1 MVSSSV
7 PIHVFSFDDLLSL
20 IAQISWLLFAL
31 YAVLTFILN
40 VRKDGFTLALIRLF
54 SFRVLVPLLLVIGL
68 SLLSASLVFI
78 QPEEVGVVISIL
90 VPGGIRPQP
99 LRSGLH
105 FIFPVLENEVKYPT
119 YWQTYTMAGRPNEGQ
134 KFGDDSIRARTS
146 DGQEVRLDTSL
157 IFRIDPEQVV
167 ELHSDWQSRYVE
179 EFIRPVVR
187 GLVRTQ
193 VSQFTVK
200 EVNSSARK
208 DLETTLDRLL
218 HDELADKGLVVDQ
231 FILRDI
237 AFTPEYAAAI
247 EHKQVALEGEEQ
259 KKHEAQQL
267 RNLAE
272 GQRDQAKTIADGEAA
287 AILTKAKAQT
297 EALQSYA
304 KVLRENPNLITYEY
318 VQKLSPSIRTM
329 LVPNNA
335 PLILPLAD
343 MLNAAPS
350 VTMTAASLVTNTLS
364 ATPTPLPTLMP
375 TPTTQTGP
383 N

>member
-1 MVSSSV
+1 MLTTSVS
-7 PIHVFSFDDLLSL
+7 PNIFTFDDLLKL
-20 IAQISWLLFAL
+20 IAQTAWVLFAL
-31 YAVLTFILN
+31 YAITMFALN
-40 VRKDGFTLALIRLF
+40 VRRHGFVLALIRLF

-68 SLLSASLVFI
+68 SLLSAALVFI
-78 QPEEVGVVISIL
+78 QPQEVGVVISIL
-90 VPGGIRPQP
+90 VPGGVRPQP
-99 LRSGLH
+99 LRPGLH
-105 FIFPVLENEVKYPT
+105 FIFPILETEVKYPT

-146 DGQEVRLDTSL
+146 NGQEVRLDTTI
-157 IFRIDPEQVV
+157 IFRVDSEQVV
-167 ELHSDWQSRYVE
+167 ELHSDWQNRYVE
-179 EFIRPVVR
+179 DFIRPVVR

-193 VSQFTVK
+193 VSQFTVA

-218 HDELADKGLVVDQ
+218 HEQLADKGLIVDQ

-237 AFTPEYAAAI
+237 AFTPEYAAAV

-287 AILTKAKAQT
+287 AILAKAKAQN
-297 EALQSYA
+297 EALNLFA
-304 KVLRENPNLITYEY
+304 EALKKNPNLITYEY
-318 VQKLSPSIRTM
+318 VQKLSPNIRAM

-335 PLILPLAD
+335 PLILPLPD
-343 MLNAAPS
+343 LNATTS
-350 VTMTAASLVTNTLS
+350 VTTTASSLLTTTLS
-364 ATPTPLPTLMP
+364 ATPTAMP
-375 TPTTQTGP
+375 TPVPTLSSQTGERQ
-383 N
+383 